1 MEALD
6 SDLNG
11 LREDL
16 IESKKRES
24 GERAR
29 VQELEKEIE
38 KGKGVSMELAQ
49 VRELMKAFEEDIH
62 DKNH

>member
-38 KGKGVSMELAQ
+38 KGKGVSMELTQ
-49 VRELMKAFEEDIH
+49 VRELMKAFEEDVH